1 MSRDIFA
8 GPQLRGSI
16 AAAMRETGRW
26 EGRRG
31 RLRMRVE
38 KVAQPLLTGE
48 YIRYTARNGRGRKNL
63 WTGFAETTTAAVE
76 ALDRIWKSLPAEER
90 NHHESAAE

>member
-8 GPQLRGSI
+8 GPQLKGSI
-16 AAAMRETGRW
+16 AAAMMETGLW
-26 EGRRG
+26 AGRRG

-38 KVAQPLLTGE
+38 KVAQPILTGE
-48 YIRYTARNGRGRKNL
+48 YIKYTAKVGRAKVG
-63 WTGFAETTTAAVE
+63 TGYAETTTAAVE
-76 ALDRIWKSLPAEER
+76 ALERIWKSLPAEER